1 MVPIVDA
8 PAQLVF
14 GAVAQR
20 AEMLTYPDEHILTW
34 LQVKVDQHE
43 LGGRQARLRIHSQ
56 LVENTFDRHGPE
68 IVPDDNDAA
77 EDVKN
82 ARFPSS

>member
-20 AEMLTYPDEHILTW
+20 AEMLRYPDEHILTW

-43 LGGRQARLRIHSQ
+43 LGRR
-56 LVENTFDRHGPE
+56 
-68 IVPDDNDAA
+68 
-77 EDVKN
+77 
-82 ARFPSS
+82 

>member
-20 AEMLTYPDEHILTW
+20 AEMLRYTDEHILTW

-43 LGGRQARLRIHSQ
+43 LGRR
-56 LVENTFDRHGPE
+56 
-68 IVPDDNDAA
+68 
-77 EDVKN
+77 
-82 ARFPSS
+82 